1 MKIRN
6 VSSQDLKLSLEVN
19 KQIKAVNL
27 KPLQVMYCEDN
38 SQVNRQL
45 IVYEKKKL
53 INIERLAEKPDY
65 VEHYKSFF
73 ESGTYSV
80 SKPSPVMD
88 LDDEIE
94 ITEAIEI
101 PEVEDSPFESD
112 VVDQIDSDG
121 PKQDSDES
129 EKKKRGRPKKPV
141 METTATTEKKKRGRP
156 KGSTKNKQS

>member
-80 SKPSPVMD
+80 PKPSPVVD
-88 LDDEIE
+88 LDEE
-94 ITEAIEI
+94 IEI
-101 PEVEDSPFESD
+101 PEVVDTPFESEEFEEM
-112 VVDQIDSDG
+112 VHGADG
-121 PKQDSDES
+121 INQSSDES
-129 EKKKRGRPKKPV
+129 TKKKRGRPKKPV
-141 METTATTEKKKRGRP
+141 SENMTSLEKKKRGRP
-156 KGSTKNKQS
+156 KGSTKNKEA